1 MKAST
6 KGVIIA
12 LMIGIGI
19 FGYSQYA
26 SASQIGVII
35 TQSELLEENEHGSTY
50 DVEIQ
55 FDNPSL
61 LALTAGESAFFVI
74 ADDQTI
80 GQGELEPFVLPPLG
94 SSMASGT
101 FQTNPEREYADDA
114 TMKISGSTKYDVLF
128 TTVEIPFVL
137 YPAEGQIREFIDEN

>member
-1 MKAST
+1 MKASS
-6 KGVIIA
+6 KGAVIV
-12 LMIGIGI
+12 LMVGIGI

-50 DVEIQ
+50 DVELQ

-74 ADDQTI
+74 AGDQTI

-101 FQTNPEREYADDA
+101 FQTDSEREHADDA